1 MYNPKA
7 IETIKKL
14 LQENTEASLTYAAL
28 ECRLAIELICYS
40 RLRVAHDYISHD
52 DLRAWQPRQIIDALI
67 QNVDPSAA
75 STFTLSI
82 SKEPLGSNADDPTAE
97 DYAETNWV
105 EVGTQE
111 GFDPK
116 RLGKL
121 WNKLANAA
129 LHVKIPKGSADELRR
144 YGDPER
150 IREAVL
156 DALAE
161 IERIDAG
168 TLTSGGTGASM
179 SFECSCGMLNK
190 RRLALLKDR
199 QIVNCISPK
208 CYESY
213 VYLSETEEFQRRNFP
228 VQCVSCGEEKYVPIM
243 YMEKEL
249 KVGSR
254 LRVRC
259 ECGGE
264 TYIEWRLM
272 QAQKPSSA

>member
-67 QNVDPSAA
+67 QNVDPRAA
-75 STFTLSI
+75 SIFTLSI

-97 DYAETNWV
+97 DYSETNWV
-105 EVGTQE
+105 EVGTQV

-144 YGDPER
+144 YGDPEL

-161 IERIDAG
+161 IERIDAS
-168 TLTSGGTGASM
+168 TLTLGGTGASM
-179 SFECSCGMLNK
+179 SFKCSCGIMNK

-199 QIVNCISPK
+199 QIVNCISPR

-213 VYLSETEEFQRRNFP
+213 VYLSETKEFQRRNFP
-228 VQCVSCGEEKYVPIM
+228 VQCVSCGEEKFVPIM

-254 LRVRC
+254 LGVRC
-259 ECGGE
+259 ECSGE

-272 QAQKPSSA
+272 QAQKPTSA